1 AVYQDEHWRSPKVQT
16 KGGNHKHHTNGPG
29 GPTFGPST
37 TTVQSREYLVVR
49 PFLLYH
55 SVLLLSTFYYVLLLT
70 LNQKSHA
77 KMAKI
82 AVATDVLQSAATLQ
96 NELFVDRKSRFFSQK
111 CRAVLTVQVRETTTK
126 QVFLSFGSS
135 IRTTGAFWLN

>member
-1 AVYQDEHWRSPKVQT
+1 
-16 KGGNHKHHTNGPG
+16 
-29 GPTFGPST
+29 
-37 TTVQSREYLVVR
+37 
-49 PFLLYH
+49 
-55 SVLLLSTFYYVLLLT
+55 
-70 LNQKSHA
+70 
-77 KMAKI
+77 MAKI
-82 AVATDVLQSAATLQ
+82 AVAAIVLQSAATLQ